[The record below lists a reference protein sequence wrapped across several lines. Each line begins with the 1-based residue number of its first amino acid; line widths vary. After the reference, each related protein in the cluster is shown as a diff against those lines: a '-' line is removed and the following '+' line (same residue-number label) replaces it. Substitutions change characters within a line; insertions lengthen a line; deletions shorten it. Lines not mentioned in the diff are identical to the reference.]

1 MKDFNVEIIKRIYKE
16 ERFMFALMIFNVI
29 SSIALF
35 ITGAINLNPS
45 AAVVKIGYGDIGGY
59 RSGSWADMFTFL
71 ILAVVFGVFHNLIAI
86 RVFKKRGAGMA
97 KFFLITTTTLI
108 FGATIVLL
116 RLLEKM

>member
-35 ITGAINLNPS
+35 ITGVINLNPS

-59 RSGSWADMFTFL
+59 RSGSWADM
-71 ILAVVFGVFHNLIAI
+71 LAFPVLAIIFGIFHNFIAI
-86 RVFKKRGAGMA
+86 RIFKKRGAGMA
-97 KFFLITTTTLI
+97 KFFLITTTALI
-108 FGATIVLL
+108 FGTIIVLL
-116 RLLEKM
+116 RLLEKI